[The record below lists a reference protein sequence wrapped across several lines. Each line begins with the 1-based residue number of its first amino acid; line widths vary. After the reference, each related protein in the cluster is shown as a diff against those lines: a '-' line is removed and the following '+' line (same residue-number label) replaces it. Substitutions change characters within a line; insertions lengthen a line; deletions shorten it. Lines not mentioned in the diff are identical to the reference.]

1 MEIAKIQGTNTKK
14 KLHKQK
20 YRKIL
25 CERENGIA
33 LSHQEQKHKCCVIKG
48 EAY

>member
-25 CERENGIA
+25 CEREKWNCTQSPRTKTQM
-33 LSHQEQKHKCCVIKG
+33 LRDLK
-48 EAY
+48 